1 MSVNQKNKLKEEE
14 LNETVE
20 NETDSE
26 TNGAESVEAET
37 TEDVQNENQED
48 VDQLIEDQ
56 QKRINELEEE
66 LERVKDTQ
74 LRKAAEMD
82 NMRKRLQRERE
93 LIFKTA
99 REAAIE
105 EFLPVSDDLVR
116 TLKALENS
124 DADPSYLDGI
134 RLVAN
139 KFDEVLKKHEVER
152 IDQTG
157 VPFDVNIHD
166 AMLSQK
172 PDDESIES
180 GTVLQIVENGYT
192 MGDKTL
198 RHAKVIVSE

>member
-1 MSVNQKNKLKEEE
+1 MSVKQKNRSKEEE
-14 LNETVE
+14 LNETAD
-20 NETDSE
+20 NETAGE
-26 TNGAESVEAET
+26 TNGTDTVDKEA
-37 TEDVQNENQED
+37 TEDVQNEKQED

-66 LERVKDTQ
+66 LERVKETQ

-93 LIFKTA
+93 LIFRTA

-105 EFLPVSDDLVR
+105 EFLPVSDDLIR
-116 TLKALENS
+116 TLRALENS

-134 RLVAN
+134 KMVVN
-139 KFDEVLKKHEVER
+139 KFDEVLKKHDVER

-172 PDDESIES
+172 PEDDSIES
-180 GTVLQIVENGYT
+180 GTVLHIVENGYT

>member
-1 MSVNQKNKLKEEE
+1 MSVKQKNKLKEEE

-26 TNGAESVEAET
+26 MNGTRSEDAEST
-37 TEDVQNENQED
+37 DDVQYENQED

-66 LERVKDTQ
+66 LERVKETQ

-116 TLKALENS
+116 TLKAMENS
-124 DADPSYLDGI
+124 DADPSYIDGI
-134 RLVAN
+134 KMVAD
-139 KFDEVLKKHEVER
+139 KFDEVLKKHDVER

-157 VPFDVNIHD
+157 VPFDVNIHA